1 VTKASRGRGVGNV
14 HTDLSILPEPQRQLR
29 AELRDT
35 SKMFEL
41 YGGTAPALRP
51 GHRQAKL
58 EADGGWMEH
67 QSSKLFWRLE
77 NAEITAIGRKGLNW

>member
-1 VTKASRGRGVGNV
+1 
-14 HTDLSILPEPQRQLR
+14 
-29 AELRDT
+29 
-35 SKMFEL
+35 MFEL
-41 YGGTAPALRP
+41 YGGTALALRP